1 MQVPSLSFH
10 VRPNLVL
17 LSIGKLKIN
26 VVHILLGD
34 CGEQGGQAG
43 TGGRG
48 ILQARALI

>member
-1 MQVPSLSFH
+1 MQVPSQSFH

-17 LSIGKLKIN
+17 LSIGKY
-26 VVHILLGD
+26 VFVYILLGD
-34 CGEQGGQAG
+34 RGEQGGQVG